1 MYESYYGL
9 NAAPFRLSPD
19 PHFFFPSGIHQ
30 RALAYLQYGL
40 NQGEGFVV
48 VAGEAGTGKSLLA
61 QTLISQIDT
70 RRLIVG
76 QLVTTQL
83 EASDLLRMVA
93 ATFRLPSEG
102 VAKATLLNDLGT
114 FLAARAHEG
123 RRVLLVVDE
132 AQNLPAFTLEELRM
146 LSNFQ
151 VRNRSLL
158 QTFLLG
164 QERFLDTLRAP
175 GMEQFRQRVTAT
187 CKLKPLSEEE
197 TREYVDFRL
206 RRVGWEDEPL
216 FTDTACC
223 MVHRATGGL
232 PRKINLLCDR
242 TLLSGS
248 LDGHR
253 RITREV
259 VHAALEELQEE
270 MFPINGNLDFS
281 DVPPEPGPPDP
292 DPPGPPGPETPP
304 PGPGGGP
311 KGGGA
316 SAPSAPDTPGREAAP
331 AQPEADP
338 GPPAA
343 PRTPP
348 TETGRG
354 RAPAAPPAHRES
366 QWRTPAPKD
375 SGSAPPGRNAARHR
389 IRNGS
394 PRPTTPSPVHEAA
407 HRTPALSL
415 ERDEIEA
422 HRTRARSRD
431 SARHRSAAAAKS
443 PAGATRSRRGR
454 LATFALTVGA
464 LGTAVF
470 AAHQY
475 ILHSRPEVATGIEA
489 APPAADQA
497 PIDRSRPIERKTD
510 TGTGRIPIRSA
521 PSHPAKSRAA
531 GGATLIAGRADTAA
545 RLGP

>member
-61 QTLISQIDT
+61 QTLISQLDT

-93 ATFRLPSEG
+93 ATFKLPSEG
-102 VAKATLLNDLGT
+102 VAKATLLNDLGA
-114 FLAARAHEG
+114 FLTARAHEG

-151 VRNRSLL
+151 IRNQSLL

-187 CKLKPLSEEE
+187 CKLRPLSEEE

-206 RRVGWEDEPL
+206 RRVGWGDEPL

-281 DVPPEPGPPDP
+281 DVPPEPTPPDP
-292 DPPGPPGPETPP
+292 DPPGPETPP

-316 SAPSAPDTPGREAAP
+316 APPAPDTPGGEAEP
-331 AQPEADP
+331 VQPEAGPD
-338 GPPAA
+338 PPAA

-348 TETGRG
+348 AETGRTH
-354 RAPAAPPAHRES
+354 APISAAPPAHRES
-366 QWRTPAPKD
+366 QWRTPAPKG
-375 SGSAPPGRNAARHR
+375 SGPAP
-389 IRNGS
+389 
-394 PRPTTPSPVHEAA
+394 

-422 HRTRARSRD
+422 HRMRAGRRR

-443 PAGATRSRRGR
+443 PAGAGRARRGR
-454 LATFALTVGA
+454 LAAFALTVGA

-475 ILHSRPEVATGIEA
+475 ILHSHPEVAAGIEA
-489 APPAADQA
+489 VPPATDQA
-497 PIDRSRPIERKTD
+497 PIERKTD
-510 TGTGRIPIRSA
+510 TGTGHIPIRSA

>member
-48 VAGEAGTGKSLLA
+48 VAGEAGTGKSMLA
-61 QTLISQIDT
+61 QTLISQLDT
-70 RRLIVG
+70 RHLIVG

-93 ATFRLPSEG
+93 ATFKLPSED
-102 VAKATLLNDLGT
+102 VSKATLLNDLGA
-114 FLAARAHEG
+114 FLTARAHEG

-151 VRNRSLL
+151 VRNQSLL

-232 PRKINLLCDR
+232 PRKINLLCNR

-270 MFPINGNLDFS
+270 MFPLNGNLDFS
-281 DVPPEPGPPDP
+281 DVPPEPSPDP
-292 DPPGPPGPETPP
+292 DPPGPETPP

-311 KGGGA
+311 KGGA
-316 SAPSAPDTPGREAAP
+316 CAPSAPDTPGREAAP
-331 AQPEADP
+331 AQHEADP
-338 GPPAA
+338 DPPAA
-343 PRTPP
+343 PRAPP
-348 TETGRG
+348 AETGRA
-354 RAPAAPPAHRES
+354 RTPAAPPAHRES
-366 QWRTPAPKD
+366 QWRTPAPKG
-375 SGSAPPGRNAARHR
+375 SGPAPPVRKAARHR

-394 PRPTTPSPVHEAA
+394 PRPTAPSPVHEAP
-407 HRTPALSL
+407 HRAPALSL

-422 HRTRARSRD
+422 HRMRAGRRNNT
-431 SARHRSAAAAKS
+431 RHRSATAAKS
-443 PAGATRSRRGR
+443 PAGATRSRRRR
-454 LATFALTVGA
+454 LAAFALTVGA

-475 ILHSRPEVATGIEA
+475 ILHSRPGVAAGIEA
-489 APPAADQA
+489 ASPATEPA
-497 PIDRSRPIERKTD
+497 PLDRSRPIERKTD
-510 TGTGRIPIRSA
+510 TGAGRIPIRSA

-531 GGATLIAGRADTAA
+531 GGATLIAGRADTTAL
-545 RLGP
+545 LGP

>member
-61 QTLISQIDT
+61 QTLISQLDT

-93 ATFRLPSEG
+93 ATFKLPSEG
-102 VAKATLLNDLGT
+102 VAKATLLNDLGA
-114 FLAARAHEG
+114 FLTARAHEG

-151 VRNRSLL
+151 VRNQSLL

-175 GMEQFRQRVTAT
+175 GMEQFRQRVIAT
-187 CKLKPLSEEE
+187 CKLKPLSEKE

-223 MVHRATGGL
+223 IVHRATGGL

-259 VHAALEELQEE
+259 VHTVLEELQEE

-281 DVPPEPGPPDP
+281 DVPPEPTPPDT
-292 DPPGPPGPETPP
+292 DPPGPKTPP

-311 KGGGA
+311 KGDDA
-316 SAPSAPDTPGREAAP
+316 SPPAPDTPGRKAAP
-331 AQPEADP
+331 TQPEADP
-338 GPPAA
+338 SPPAA
-343 PRTPP
+343 PRPP
-348 TETGRG
+348 PAETGQA
-354 RAPAAPPAHRES
+354 RAPTPAVPPAHRES
-366 QWRTPAPKD
+366 QWRPTAPKD
-375 SGSAPPGRNAARHR
+375 SGAAPPGRSAARHR

-394 PRPTTPSPVHEAA
+394 SRPPSPSPVRKTP
-407 HRTPALSL
+407 HRAPKLSL

-422 HRTRARSRD
+422 HRMRAGRRND
-431 SARHRSAAAAKS
+431 ARHRSAATAKS
-443 PAGATRSRRGR
+443 PPGATRSRRGR
-454 LATFALTVGA
+454 LAAFALTIGA

-475 ILHSRPEVATGIEA
+475 ILHSRPEVAAGIEA
-489 APPAADQA
+489 VPPATDQA
-497 PIDRSRPIERKTD
+497 PINRSRPIERKTD
-510 TGTGRIPIRSA
+510 TGTGHIPIRSA

-531 GGATLIAGRADTAA
+531 GNATLIAGRADTAA